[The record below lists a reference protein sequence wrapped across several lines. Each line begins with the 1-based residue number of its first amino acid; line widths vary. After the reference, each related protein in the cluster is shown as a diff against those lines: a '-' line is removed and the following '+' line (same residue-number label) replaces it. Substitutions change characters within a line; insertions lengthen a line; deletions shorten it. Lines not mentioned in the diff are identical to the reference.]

1 MSAPLEADELECQH
15 SSYSE
20 SHQVS
25 CNDQHCIP
33 PKLILVTKV
42 IPHEIVNCLQIAI
55 KPCDLIL
62 PVAELV
68 HSKRVQNPGRGR
80 TPATH
85 FPGSEQPLQF
95 DLTEQPQRESV
106 QPTAYLLVGTNAAAA
121 AAHYRE
127 QTGMRSSSMAYMRC
141 VNRDVK
147 QDLV

>member
-1 MSAPLEADELECQH
+1 MTMYRGYMLAEQGQSAPLEADELECQH
-15 SSYSE
+15 GSYSE

-42 IPHEIVNCLQIAI
+42 VPHEIVNSLQIAI

-68 HSKRVQNPGRGR
+68 HSKRIQNPSRGR

-85 FPGSEQPLQF
+85 FPGSEQWSPLQF

-106 QPTAYLLVGTNAAAA
+106 QPTAYLLTQILLLLLNTES
-121 AAHYRE
+121 RQE
-127 QTGMRSSSMAYMRC
+127 
-141 VNRDVK
+141 
-147 QDLV
+147 